1 MAKDYYEILGVPRN
15 ATQEEIKRAY
25 RRLAM
30 KYHPDRNKGNKE
42 AEEKFKEINEAY
54 AVLSD
59 PEKRKL
65 YDMYGS
71 TEFHKRYSTE
81 DIFRGF
87 DFEEVF
93 RDIGIDLGS
102 FFRRRGGRA
111 GGGAFIFD
119 LGDLFSNLFGT
130 YFGGHEFGGHEE
142 DFSPFG
148 EVYESVQVDLPLTL
162 EEVIKGGE
170 KEVRLPG
177 TFETVKIKI
186 PKGVRDGQILR
197 IRKKDGRKTREY
209 LFRVT
214 IIPEYGYR
222 VENGD
227 IYIQK
232 ELPITSFF
240 LGDEVE
246 VDTVDGKRVKAK
258 VPPLTKPG
266 AKLRLRGLGL
276 PKSESERGD
285 LYIVLIPK
293 MPDKLT
299 DKQKKLIEELRKT
312 GL

>member
-25 RRLAM
+25 RKLAM

-71 TEFHKRYSTE
+71 AEFQRRYSTE
-81 DIFRGF
+81 DIFKGF

-93 RDIGIDLGS
+93 RDLGINLGG
-102 FFRRRGGRA
+102 FFKRNRRGGKT
-111 GGGAFIFD
+111 FVFD
-119 LGDLFSNLFGT
+119 LGDLFSNLFGN
-130 YFGGHEFGGHEE
+130 YFDEE
-142 DFSPFG
+142 EYSPFG
-148 EVYESVQVDLPLTL
+148 EVYETVHVDLPLTL
-162 EEVIKGGE
+162 EEIMKGGE
-170 KEVRLPG
+170 KEVILPG
-177 TFETVKIKI
+177 TYETIKLKI
-186 PKGVRDGQILR
+186 PKGIRDGQVLR

-209 LFRVT
+209 LFKVR
-214 IIPEYGYR
+214 IIPQYGYK
-222 VENGD
+222 VQDGD
-227 IYIQK
+227 VVIEK

-240 LGDEVE
+240 LGDEIE
-246 VDTVDGKRVKAK
+246 VNTIDGKRVKAK

-276 PKSESERGD
+276 PISESLRGD
-285 LYIVLIPK
+285 LYVVLHPK
-293 MPDKLT
+293 MPKSLT
-299 DKQKKLIEELRKT
+299 EEQKKLLEELKRT